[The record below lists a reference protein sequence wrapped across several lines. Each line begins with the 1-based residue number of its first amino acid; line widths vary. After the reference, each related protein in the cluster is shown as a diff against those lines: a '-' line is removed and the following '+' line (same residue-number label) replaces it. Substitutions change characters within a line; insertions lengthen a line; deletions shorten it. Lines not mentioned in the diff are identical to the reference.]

1 MSRFNFS
8 NVLGGAVFGGL
19 NAFLQHNASRD
30 GYAKA
35 NRYEVVIL
43 LPSGVTNGAFQDAGE
58 TAMSANVLA
67 NLHGEA
73 ARRISFSCD
82 SISIPGRNLRTQ
94 MNGNIYGPPHEIV
107 QGQTFAPVE
116 ATFYC
121 GSDLAERY
129 FFEDWQK
136 ITYNPDTY
144 NINYYKEYV
153 GSVEIYQLNEQDE
166 RTYGCKLEEVFPKTV
181 AAIAYGHGSSNTINK
196 VSVEF
201 AYRYWRNIATEPK
214 KAALESTLQDILKNS
229 ILKNVQ
235 TRLPPV
241 ISKLTG
247 RFGGF

>member
-1 MSRFNFS
+1 MAKFNFS
-8 NVLGGAVFGGL
+8 SVLGGAVFGGM

-30 GYAKA
+30 GYAKQ
-35 NRYEVVIL
+35 NRYEVIIL
-43 LPSGVTNGAFQDAGE
+43 LPSGVTNGAYQDAGAS
-58 TAMSANVLA
+58 AMSSNVLSK
-67 NLHGEA
+67 LHGET
-73 ARRISFSCD
+73 ARRISFRCD

-129 FFEDWQK
+129 FFEEWQK

-166 RTYGCKLEEVFPKTV
+166 RTYGCKLEECFPVTIG
-181 AAIAYGHGSSNTINK
+181 AMPYSHGSNNSIHK

-214 KAALESTLQDILKNS
+214 KANLDSTLQDILKNS
-229 ILKNVQ
+229 VLRQLQ

-241 ISKLTG
+241 IRRL
-247 RFGGF
+247 GGF

>member
-1 MSRFNFS
+1 
-8 NVLGGAVFGGL
+8 
-19 NAFLQHNASRD
+19 
-30 GYAKA
+30 
-35 NRYEVVIL
+35 
-43 LPSGVTNGAFQDAGE
+43 
-58 TAMSANVLA
+58 
-67 NLHGEA
+67 
-73 ARRISFSCD
+73 
-82 SISIPGRNLRTQ
+82 

-136 ITYNPDTY
+136 ITYNPTTY
-144 NINYYKEYV
+144 NINYYKEYI

-181 AAIAYGHGSSNTINK
+181 AAIAYGHGSSNTIQK

-201 AYRYWRNIATEPK
+201 AYRYWRNIATEPQ
-214 KAALESTLQDILKNS
+214 KANLDSTLQDILKNS
-229 ILKNVQ
+229 ILRQVQ

-241 ISKLTG
+241 INKLTG

>member
-8 NVLGGAVFGGL
+8 NVLGGAVFGSL
-19 NAFLQHNASRD
+19 NAFLSHNASRD

-43 LPSGVTNGAFQDAGE
+43 LPSGVTSGDFQGAGE
-58 TAMSANVLA
+58 AAMATNVLSR
-67 NLHGEA
+67 LGGET
-73 ARRISFSCD
+73 ARRISFRCD

-129 FFEDWQK
+129 FFEEWQK
-136 ITYNPDTY
+136 VTYNPNTY
-144 NINYYKEYV
+144 DINYYKEYV
-153 GSVEIYQLNEQDE
+153 GSIDIYQLNEQDE

-181 AAIAYGHGSSNTINK
+181 AALAYSHGSNNQIQK
-196 VSVEF
+196 VSVEL

-214 KAALESTLQDILKNS
+214 KAALDSTLQDILKNTV
-229 ILKNVQ
+229 LRQVQ
-235 TRLPPV
+235 SSLPDVVRRL
-241 ISKLTG
+241 
-247 RFGGF
+247 F

>member
-1 MSRFNFS
+1 MAKFNFS

-19 NAFLQHNASRD
+19 NAILQHNASRD
-30 GYAKA
+30 GYSKA
-35 NRYEVVIL
+35 NRYEVIIG
-43 LPSGVTNGAFQDAGE
+43 LPSGVANGSPQTSGKSAMSSTVGQLGGE
-58 TAMSANVLA
+58 T
-67 NLHGEA
+67 
-73 ARRISFSCD
+73 ARRISFRCD

-241 ISKLTG
+241 ICYLTG